1 MSSKSL
7 QNYDNLLYVNFIHF
21 LIALFPLSYIA
32 GNLIINLNIFL
43 VVVTTLIIF
52 KKKVFFINYNIID
65 KLIFFAFAII
75 VISGIINTFQ
85 IYLVNENSIQSSKIL
100 IKSFLH
106 LRYLL
111 FYLILRFLVE
121 ANIFNFR
128 IFFISS
134 FICSLFVSID
144 LIYQFIFG
152 VDILGFKQDL
162 RDISKFSGPFGDELI
177 AGSYLQKFG
186 FLSFFFIPLFLNIK
200 YKKLIYL
207 YLILLFLLILFSLII
222 TGNRM
227 PFVLFI
233 LIMLSVFILEK
244 KTRKYFIS
252 LSVITILVFLATY
265 KYNSITKGYFK
276 HFSKTAIEIKDSTF
290 DFIFKDLSDEELKLF
305 NKDPQLFI
313 PNTYVKEFYSGIATW
328 KQNKIIGGGID
339 SFYINC
345 KKSLNDCASHPHNY
359 YLEILSEIGIVGLI
373 IFLLIFGK
381 VFLDTFYLKYLKKAQ
396 FNNLIIPF
404 MFLFLA
410 EIFPIKTSGSFFT
423 TSNTSFIF
431 FILAIT
437 VALSRRP
444 N

>member
-32 GNLIINLNIFL
+32 GNLIINLNVLL

-121 ANIFNFR
+121 KNIFNFR

-134 FICSLFVSID
+134 FTCSLFVSID

-152 VDILGFKQDL
+152 VDILGFKPDL
-162 RDISKFSGPFGDELI
+162 NNIKLSGPFGDELI

-200 YKKLIYL
+200 YKKLVNL

-227 PFVLFI
+227 PFILFVF
-233 LIMLSVFILEK
+233 IMFSVFILEK

-252 LSVITILVFLATY
+252 LSTITILVFLTTY
-265 KYNSITKGYFK
+265 KYNTVTKYYFNN
-276 HFSKTAIEIKDSTF
+276 FFKTAIEIKDSTF
-290 DFIFKDLSDEELKLF
+290 NFIFKDLSNEELKLF

-313 PNTYVKEFYSGIATW
+313 PNTYVKEFYSGVATW
-328 KQNKIIGGGID
+328 KQNKIIGGGVD
-339 SFYINC
+339 SFYVNC

-359 YLEILSEIGIVGLI
+359 YLEILSETGIVGLI
-373 IFLLIFGK
+373 IFLLIFGR
-381 VFLDTFYLKYLKKAQ
+381 VFFDTFYLKYFKNTQ

-423 TSNTSFIF
+423 TSNASFIF

>member
-32 GNLIINLNIFL
+32 GNLIINLNVLL

-121 ANIFNFR
+121 KNIFNFR

-144 LIYQFIFG
+144 LIYQLIFG
-152 VDILGFKQDL
+152 VDILGFKPDL
-162 RDISKFSGPFGDELI
+162 DNIKLSGPFGDELI

-200 YKKLIYL
+200 YKKLVNL

-227 PFVLFI
+227 PFILFVF
-233 LIMLSVFILEK
+233 IMFSVFILEK

-252 LSVITILVFLATY
+252 LSTITILVFLTTY
-265 KYNSITKGYFK
+265 KYNTVTKYYFNN
-276 HFSKTAIEIKDSTF
+276 FFKTAIEIKDSTF
-290 DFIFKDLSDEELKLF
+290 NFIFKDLSNEELKLF

-313 PNTYVKEFYSGIATW
+313 PNTYVKEFYSGVATW
-328 KQNKIIGGGID
+328 KQNKIIGGGVD
-339 SFYINC
+339 SFYVNC

-423 TSNTSFIF
+423 TSNASFIF

-437 VALSRRP
+437 VALSKRP

>member
-1 MSSKSL
+1 
-7 QNYDNLLYVNFIHF
+7 
-21 LIALFPLSYIA
+21 
-32 GNLIINLNIFL
+32 
-43 VVVTTLIIF
+43 
-52 KKKVFFINYNIID
+52 
-65 KLIFFAFAII
+65 
-75 VISGIINTFQ
+75 
-85 IYLVNENSIQSSKIL
+85 
-100 IKSFLH
+100 
-106 LRYLL
+106 
-111 FYLILRFLVE
+111 
-121 ANIFNFR
+121 
-128 IFFISS
+128 
-134 FICSLFVSID
+134 LFVSID

-152 VDILGFKQDL
+152 VDILGFKPDL
-162 RDISKFSGPFGDELI
+162 NNIKLSGPFGDELI

-200 YKKLIYL
+200 YKKLVNL

-227 PFVLFI
+227 PFILFVF
-233 LIMLSVFILEK
+233 IMFSVFIFEK

-252 LSVITILVFLATY
+252 LSTITILIFLTTY
-265 KYNSITKGYFK
+265 KYNTVTKHYFNN
-276 HFSKTAIEIKDSTF
+276 FFWTAIEIKDTTF
-290 DFIFKDLSDEELKLF
+290 NFIFKDLSNEELKLF

-313 PNTYVKEFYSGIATW
+313 PNTYVKEFYSGVATW
-328 KQNKIIGGGID
+328 KQNKIIGGGVD
-339 SFYINC
+339 SFYVNC

-359 YLEILSEIGIVGLI
+359 YLEILSETGIVGLI
-373 IFLLIFGK
+373 IFLLIFGR
-381 VFLDTFYLKYLKKAQ
+381 VFFDTFYLKYFKNTQ

-423 TSNTSFIF
+423 TSNASFIF